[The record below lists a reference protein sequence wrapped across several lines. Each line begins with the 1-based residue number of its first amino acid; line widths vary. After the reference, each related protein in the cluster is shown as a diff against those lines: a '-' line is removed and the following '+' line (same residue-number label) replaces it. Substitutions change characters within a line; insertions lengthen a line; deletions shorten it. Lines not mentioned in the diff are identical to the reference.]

1 MGGSGRVGFGRFR
14 ILWPKP
20 NLTCY
25 QKKFCNA
32 THQALKNNPTR
43 RVELDRVGFGRL
55 ANWLHPPTG
64 MILT

>member
-1 MGGSGRVGFGRFR
+1 MGRVGFG

-20 NLTCY
+20 NPTRY
-25 QKKFCNA
+25 QKKFCNP
-32 THQALKNNPTR
+32 TYQALKNNPTR